1 MALQDEI
8 LKALAS
14 GFGMGGI
21 PLYNQETPTNMM
33 TGQPFFRPNAPTSGD
48 IGVKPNLSKQ
58 ISPALAVSQ
67 AISGPVG
74 NINNQPQF
82 NSRDAMNSYNYTP
95 ASRNQG
101 EGIQDYVNRLISAPT
116 GAGQLSEQFMNSW
129 AQANKALPKNNEEP
143 VADKVVPS
151 GGSNPPPAPKEEVS
165 FGNFSTN
172 IGKNRELGSSVSIPT
187 SVNTDISY
195 WGIPQGSEMDEYAAL
210 AASGA
215 AKRAAQEEA
224 QRIKEE
230 AQRKQAL
237 QYLAGLG
244 Y

>member
-67 AISGPVG
+67 AISGLVG

-101 EGIQDYVNRLISAPT
+101 EGIEEYVKRLISAPT
-116 GAGQLSEQFMNSW
+116 GAGQLSGDFMQAWS
-129 AQANKALPKNNEEP
+129 QANKSLPKNNEEP
-143 VADKVVPS
+143 VADKVVS
-151 GGSNPPPAPKEEVS
+151 DGGGNGVGTRKDVETPA
-165 FGNFSTN
+165 
-172 IGKNRELGSSVSIPT
+172 IP
-187 SVNTDISY
+187 NTDIDY
-195 WGIPQGSEMDEYAAL
+195 WGVAGNYPATQTNETKTLPYSNSLETKETDTFPYANN
-210 AASGA
+210 G
-215 AKRAAQEEA
+215 
-224 QRIKEE
+224 RIGRYELMRLLM
-230 AQRKQAL
+230 RK
-237 QYLAGLG
+237 
-244 Y
+244 